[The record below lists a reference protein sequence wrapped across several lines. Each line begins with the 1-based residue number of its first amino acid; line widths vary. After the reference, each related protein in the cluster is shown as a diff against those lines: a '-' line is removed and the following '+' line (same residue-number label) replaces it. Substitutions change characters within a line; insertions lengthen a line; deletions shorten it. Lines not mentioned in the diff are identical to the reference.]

1 MPGEFHGQRSLAGY
15 SPWGWKESDTTETTN
30 TFTLGVW
37 ALETDQGQMQ
47 DLSLIK
53 RVSVNTITSPYSHW
67 IGSCL
72 AFWPHLPLHILS
84 GSNHSS
90 SSSPPGITG
99 AHTVKDCWQKGLLG
113 PGICLS
119 FRAQL
124 KYYFLGKSFT
134 DNPMDS
140 NLWHEVFYSIY
151 VFISF
156 KALIPIWNC
165 PTYRL
170 ACLLPVF
177 PN

>member
-1 MPGEFHGQRSLAGY
+1 MDRRAWQATAHGVKKSWTQQKRLTLSL
-15 SPWGWKESDTTETTN
+15 
-30 TFTLGVW
+30 LGVW

-53 RVSVNTITSPYSHW
+53 RVSVNTFTSPYSHW

-72 AFWPHLPLHILS
+72 AFWPHLLPLHTLP

-99 AHTVKDCWQKGLLG
+99 AHTVKGCWQKGLLRAG
-113 PGICLS
+113 MCLS

-124 KYYFLGKSFT
+124 KCHFLRKSFT

-140 NLWHEVFYSIY
+140 NLWPKVFYSIY